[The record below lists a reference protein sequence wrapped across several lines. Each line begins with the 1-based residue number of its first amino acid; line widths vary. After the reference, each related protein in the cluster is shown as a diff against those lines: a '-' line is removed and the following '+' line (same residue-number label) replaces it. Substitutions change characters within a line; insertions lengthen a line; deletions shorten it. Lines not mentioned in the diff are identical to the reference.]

1 MTTATCI
8 TYGTYRHVPKAVSP
22 IGIGYWLVTA
32 EPHVMVRLKR
42 HFPRVRQDR
51 AGGLALSDT
60 DDVARDLQWFCE
72 RFPLAPF
79 DLGSELHLVDRAA
92 AHKATQESLVRILAG
107 ERADHGWQEPVIPP
121 RDYQRVVPE
130 LVRATGRLLLCDDL
144 GTGKTLSSG
153 LILCDPA
160 ALPAVVVTET
170 HLARQWERELR
181 KFTPWLTTHIART
194 GQAYNPTQLTTGRGR
209 KRRPLYDRR
218 PDVIIL
224 TYSKLA
230 GWADH
235 LRESTVTVIFDE
247 MQALRHAGTNK
258 YTAAELLCQSTVY
271 RVGATASPVY
281 NYGDEI
287 YYIANLLD
295 HTVLGTWDE
304 FSREWC
310 TYSNGH
316 YRVTDPAALGTYLRD
331 QGIMLRRTTAEVG
344 RELPE
349 MTPIEQNVDVDPAEL
364 DRVAGDVEAMAKLL
378 LDKSGDHRTRWRAAG
393 ELDWKLRRATGLA
406 KAKFVAGFVRMLLE
420 TEDKVLLFGWHR
432 DVYTVWLDALAEF
445 KPVMYTGSESPAQKT
460 ATEDAFKDG
469 DARVLIMSLRSGAG
483 VDGLQA
489 AARVVVFGELDW
501 SPQVHRQAI
510 GRLHRD
516 GQDKPVLAYYLVS
529 DEGSDPP
536 IADVLDVKAQQS
548 EPMLNPDQALFQ
560 VDAGVDVGRTEML
573 AREVLRRRGVTA
585 AR

>member
-1 MTTATCI
+1 MTTATCT
-8 TYGTYRHVPKAVSP
+8 TYGTYKHIPKAESP
-22 IGIGYWLVTA
+22 IGHGYWLVTA

-51 AGGLALSDT
+51 GGGLALSDT

-79 DLGSELHLVDRAA
+79 DLSSELHLVDRAA
-92 AHKATQESLVRILAG
+92 AHRQTQERVVRILAG
-107 ERADHGWQEPVIPP
+107 ERSPHGWREPAIPP

-181 KFTPWLTTHIART
+181 KFLPWLTTHIAKT
-194 GQAYNPTQLTTGRGR
+194 GQAYNPTSLTTGRGR
-209 KRRPLYDRR
+209 KRRPLYNRQ

-235 LRESTVTVIFDE
+235 LRASTRTVIFDE
-247 MQALRHAGTNK
+247 MQALRHSGTNR
-258 YTAAELLCQSTVY
+258 YIAAGLLGDAAIY
-271 RVGATASPVY
+271 RIGATASPVY

-287 YYIANLLD
+287 YNVVSVLD
-295 HTVLGTWDE
+295 STVLGTWDE
-304 FSREWC
+304 FTREWC
-310 TYSNGH
+310 TYVNGH

-331 QGIMLRRTTAEVG
+331 QGIMLRRTAADVG
-344 RELPE
+344 RELPP

-364 DRVAGDVEAMAKLL
+364 DKVANDVAAMARLL
-378 LDKSGDHRTRWRAAG
+378 LDKAGDRTTRWRAAS

-406 KAKFVAGFVRMLLE
+406 KAKFVAGFVKMLLE

-432 DVYTVWLDALAEF
+432 DVYDVWMEALAEF
-445 KPVMYTGSESPAQKT
+445 NPVMYTGTESPTQKT
-460 ATEDAFKDG
+460 AAEDAFKDG

-529 DEGSDPP
+529 DEGADPP
-536 IADVLDVKAQQS
+536 IADVLDVKTQQS
-548 EPMLNPDQALFQ
+548 EPMLNPDQELFQ
-560 VDAGVDVGRTEML
+560 LDAGVDMGRTELL
-573 AREVLRRRGVTA
+573 AREVLRRRGVA
-585 AR
+585 VAR